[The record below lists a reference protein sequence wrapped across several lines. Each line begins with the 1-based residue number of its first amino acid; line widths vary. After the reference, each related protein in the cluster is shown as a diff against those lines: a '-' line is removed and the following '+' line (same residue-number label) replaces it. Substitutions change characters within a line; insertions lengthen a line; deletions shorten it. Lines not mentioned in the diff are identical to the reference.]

1 LGKGD
6 ENMRKVSE
14 QEQEA
19 LLDILRRHE
28 QELRAYRGVH
38 RLDVGYK
45 FEDGKPTD
53 VLAIRV
59 HVGEKKLE
67 SELEP
72 WQRLPRVIEGIL
84 VDVIQSNPELHQDR
98 EKRFDPLVGGVA
110 VGNTR
115 HNFGGTFGAV
125 VFDADTLEPLGISN
139 HHALVDVE
147 GEEGDE
153 IAQPNHGDPNDVI
166 GTLSRWDLNLDC
178 AVFAL
183 NDSREISTGISD
195 LLPEGVVGVVRPVV
209 GMTVSKSGR
218 TTGTTFGVVDGV
230 STEEF
235 SVIPDPENPPPDG
248 EISAGGDSGSVWI
261 DVENSNAVGLH
272 YAGEADEANAEKAWA
287 KRMINVATTLNI
299 RLVRATGP
307 SVPNWR
313 KFGWVELH
321 GSGAVRVH
329 EGEDRNANIPDWRR
343 FGWIELGGPGGATF
357 HKGEG

>member
-1 LGKGD
+1 
-6 ENMRKVSE
+6 MRKFSE
-14 QEQEA
+14 QDQET
-19 LLDILRRHE
+19 LLDVLRSHE

-59 HVGEKKLE
+59 HVGDKKPE

-72 WQRLPRVIEGIL
+72 WQRLPRVIEGIP
-84 VDVIQSNPELHQDR
+84 VDVIQSNPQLQQDR
-98 EKRFDPLVGGVA
+98 EERFDPLVGGVA

-115 HNFGGTFGAV
+115 HNFGGTLGAV
-125 VFDADTLEPLGISN
+125 VFDADSLEPMGISN

-153 IAQPNHGDPNDVI
+153 IAQPNRGDPDDVI
-166 GTLSRWDLNLDC
+166 GTLTRWDLNLDC
-178 AVFAL
+178 AVFTL
-183 NDSREISTGISD
+183 NDSREISTGIVD
-195 LLPEGVVGVVRPVV
+195 FPDGVVGVTEPVV
-209 GMTVSKSGR
+209 GMAVAKSGR
-218 TTGTTFGVVDGV
+218 TTGTTFGIVDGV

-235 SVIPDPENPPPDG
+235 SVMPDPANPPPDG
-248 EISAGGDSGSVWI
+248 EISAIGDSGSMWI

-272 YAGEADEANAEKAWA
+272 YAGEEDDTNEEKAFA
-287 KRMINVATTLNI
+287 KRMVNVATALNI
-299 RLVRATGP
+299 RVVHGSGP
-307 SVPNWR
+307 TVPNWR

-321 GSGAVRVH
+321 GPGAVRVH
-329 EGEDRNANIPDWRR
+329 EGEGGNANKPDWQR

-357 HKGEG
+357 HEGEG